1 MRYTQTPTPSFTST
15 PSNTPTYTPTNTAS
29 STSCP
34 GLTPTPTPSTDNC
47 PTCYSYVFINNDLE
61 SSCDVTYI
69 LCDEYEYTTR
79 TIGAGQAI
87 SVCICKDSYAFECP
101 LDVIEGEPCI
111 PPSATP
117 TRTPTRTPTPTP
129 TPTTYPCVNCILY
142 SVYNPNDEVSQE
154 LSYVPCGS
162 INPITINV
170 AGGNDIDVC
179 ACAGSLAYEGN
190 LIVNQQGL
198 CSPPPPTP
206 TPSPTSNPCV
216 VCRTYDIYNPS
227 ETTGCEISYIACG
240 SSSYTTITVAPGDD
254 TSICACTDSLA
265 YECDLVVINSG
276 ACNPE

>member
-29 STSCP
+29 STSCI
-34 GLTPTPTPSTDNC
+34 GVTPTPTPS
-47 PTCYSYVFINNDLE
+47 
-61 SSCDVTYI
+61 VTS
-69 LCDEYEYTTR
+69 T
-79 TIGAGQAI
+79 Q
-87 SVCICKDSYAFECP
+87 SV
-101 LDVIEGEPCI
+101 
-111 PPSATP
+111 TP
-117 TRTPTRTPTPTP
+117 TGTPTRTPTPTP

-142 SVYNPNDEVSQE
+142 SVYNPNDEGSQE

-170 AGGNDIDVC
+170 AGLEDIDVC

-227 ETTGCEISYIACG
+227 ETTSCVISYIACG
-240 SSSYTTITVAPGDD
+240 SSSYTTITVAPGLD

-276 ACNPE
+276 ACNPG